1 MSEKEFLN
9 WLRGFFELANPT
21 KLNAEQL
28 ALIKEKLQRVASH
41 DEEKKSW
48 PIK

>member
-1 MSEKEFLN
+1 MTEKEFLN

-28 ALIKEKLQRVASH
+28 ALIKEKLQRVKSSCDA
-41 DEEKKSW
+41 EKTTD
-48 PIK
+48 

>member
-1 MSEKEFLN
+1 MTEKEFLN

-28 ALIKEKLQRVASH
+28 ALIKEKLQRVVSSETAA
-41 DEEKKSW
+41 
-48 PIK
+48 

>member
-1 MSEKEFLN
+1 MTEKEFLN

-28 ALIKEKLQRVASH
+28 ALIKEKLQRVTSSTDANS
-41 DEEKKSW
+41 
-48 PIK
+48 

>member
-9 WLRGFFELANPT
+9 WLRGFFDLANPT

-28 ALIKEKLQRVASH
+28 ALIKEKL
-41 DEEKKSW
+41 KSVVSSEQNS
-48 PIK
+48 

>member
-28 ALIKEKLQRVASH
+28 ALIKEKLQRVTAS
-41 DEEKKSW
+41 EQT
-48 PIK
+48 

>member
-1 MSEKEFLN
+1 MTEKEFLN

-28 ALIKEKLQRVASH
+28 ALIKEKLQRVVSSEQAG
-41 DEEKKSW
+41 
-48 PIK
+48 

>member
-1 MSEKEFLN
+1 MLTEKEFLN

-28 ALIKEKLQRVASH
+28 ALIKEKLQRVVSS
-41 DEEKKSW
+41 ETTV
-48 PIK
+48 

>member
-28 ALIKEKLQRVASH
+28 TRIKEKLQSVVSSS
-41 DEEKKSW
+41 DEKNT
-48 PIK
+48 

>member
-21 KLNAEQL
+21 KLNADQV
-28 ALIKEKLQRVASH
+28 ALIKAKLEQTKAESTP
-41 DEEKKSW
+41 
-48 PIK
+48 PIA

>member
-21 KLNAEQL
+21 RLNADQV
-28 ALIKEKLQRVASH
+28 ALIKAKLEQSKPESASPVA
-41 DEEKKSW
+41 
-48 PIK
+48 

>member
-1 MSEKEFLN
+1 MLTEKEFLN

-28 ALIKEKLQRVASH
+28 ALIKEKLQRVVSSETTA
-41 DEEKKSW
+41 
-48 PIK
+48 